1 MIISKKK
8 IQAFDSLEKYR
19 DEYFAMYF
27 DGKIY
32 IF

>member
-1 MIISKKK
+1 MIIREK